1 MFFNRYRYRPSLQL
15 CLSNTWQE
23 KGRTGERA
31 DEEEGSSL
39 GFLAFM
45 SFSLSATDGAALVA
59 ALRGAFTCALE
70 GFAGDLFGEA
80 AGASVARSFAGAGAG
95 ACAAGAAVSVAGVR
109 AIYLA

>member
-39 GFLAFM
+39 GFLAF
-45 SFSLSATDGAALVA
+45 LSMEWKEEEEGAVMVEEAGVTLMESVRIGR
-59 ALRGAFTCALE
+59 RGAGKVVVAPE
-70 GFAGDLFGEA
+70 GK
-80 AGASVARSFAGAGAG
+80 
-95 ACAAGAAVSVAGVR
+95 
-109 AIYLA
+109 